1 MKILENLKTLKD
13 ENYLDFIAK
22 LVPNISKE
30 NIIGIRKPVIE
41 KFEKSLTQDEKIKF
55 INTLPHTYLE
65 ENLLHGI
72 ILSNMKNFE
81 EKLSYFEKFLPHIN
95 NWAVCD
101 MLKLGKPNLNNK
113 DIIYNKCKEWIL
125 SKNEYTIRFGV
136 VTFLSYFL
144 DEYFEE
150 EILYLISKIDY
161 DTYYVNMAI
170 AWFYSFALIKQYDKT
185 LPIFENKLLSKFVH
199 NKSLQKARESLRL
212 DKNTKDYLNTLKI
225 K

>member
-1 MKILENLKTLKD
+1 MKLLENLKTLKD
-13 ENYLDFIAK
+13 EKYLDFIAK

-30 NIIGIRKPVIE
+30 NIIGIKKPVLE

-81 EKLSYFEKFLPHIN
+81 EKLSYFEKFLPYIN

-113 DIIYNKCKEWIL
+113 EIIYNKCKEWIL
-125 SKNEYTIRFGV
+125 SKDEYTIRFGV

-150 EILYLISKIDY
+150 EILYLISKIDF
-161 DTYYVNMAI
+161 DIYYVNMAI

-185 LPIFENKLLSKFVH
+185 LPVFKNKILPKFVH